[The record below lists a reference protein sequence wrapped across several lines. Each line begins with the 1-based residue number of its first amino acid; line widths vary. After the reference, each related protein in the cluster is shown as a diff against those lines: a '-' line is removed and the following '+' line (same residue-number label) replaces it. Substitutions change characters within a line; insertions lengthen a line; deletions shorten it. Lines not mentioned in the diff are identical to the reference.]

1 MYLCTSSRLHQLIQK
16 GIYCYFSTYTL
27 HVQYL
32 FCLFFYSVS
41 LFVFVLACL
50 CFFVLFYVCIASHL
64 SCYKAFT
71 LLQSRSD
78 IFCILLRHTVN
89 LVTAVWVAN
98 NLFYVYILI
107 NHYSVFNLDFCKV
120 ISSPHRVK
128 YKRLLTGKLGG
139 KACVLRGAV

>member
-1 MYLCTSSRLHQLIQK
+1 MYVKSATLVNTKRYLLLFFY
-16 GIYCYFSTYTL
+16 IYVACLVFIL
-27 HVQYL
+27 FL
-32 FCLFFYSVS
+32 FLFCFFFCLFSYLLVYVFF
-41 LFVFVLACL
+41 LFC
-50 CFFVLFYVCIASHL
+50 VCIASRL

-128 YKRLLTGKLGG
+128 YKRLLTRELGR
-139 KACVLRGAV
+139 KACILRGAV